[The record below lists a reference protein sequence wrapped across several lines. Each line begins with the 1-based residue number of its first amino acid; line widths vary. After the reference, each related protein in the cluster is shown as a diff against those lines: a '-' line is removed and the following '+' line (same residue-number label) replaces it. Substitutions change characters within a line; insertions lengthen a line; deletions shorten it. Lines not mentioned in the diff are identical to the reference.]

1 MAVLYVMENS
11 IHEIVI
17 KVISGNASE
26 NEKKKVESWRKEDR
40 NEEIFRELENIWHL
54 SAVGKET
61 FSPDTN
67 KAWDRISQQIEEKKE
82 AAQKTRKPVK
92 RAWYYV
98 AAAAA
103 IVPFILFIALYN
115 SNVVAPA
122 SVAANKVKVEV
133 PVEATPVYINEIV
146 SGDSAVDFYLPD
158 SSHVWLN
165 KNSRF
170 TWPDQFDD
178 DSRSVNLVGEAFF
191 DVKKDPS
198 HPFFIYTENSITKV
212 VGTSFNL
219 KAYKGQKAELTV
231 VSGIVEFYSADNPEA
246 QKVMLYPKEKG
257 YVDIVTHKAV
267 KVKKKPPVKTEQV
280 WQGETPKSQSRFKR
294 FLNRIRQIFKGKKD
308 KKEQE

>member
-1 MAVLYVMENS
+1 MENS

-26 NEKKKVESWRKEDR
+26 SEKKKVENWRREDR
-40 NEEIFRELENIWHL
+40 NEEIFRDLENIWHL

-67 KAWDRISQQIEEKKE
+67 KAWERLSQQIEEKKE
-82 AAQKTRKPVK
+82 VTEKTRKPVK
-92 RAWYYV
+92 RVWYYV

-103 IVPFILFIALYN
+103 VIPFILFVALYN
-115 SNVVAPA
+115 NNVVEPAP
-122 SVAANKVKVEV
+122 VAVNTVKAEA
-133 PVEATPVYINEIV
+133 PVEPAPVYINEVV
-146 SGDSAVDFYLPD
+146 SGDSAIDFYLPD

-178 DSRSVNLVGEAFF
+178 DRRSVNLVGEAFF

-219 KAYKGQKAELTV
+219 KAYKGQKAELIV
-231 VSGIVEFYSADNPEA
+231 VSGLVEFSSSDNPEA
-246 QKVMLYPKEKG
+246 HKVILYPKEKG
-257 YVDIVTHKAV
+257 YVDAVTHKAV
-267 KVKKKPPVKTEQV
+267 KVKKKATASNVEQT
-280 WQGETPKSQSRFKR
+280 WQEETPKSQSRFKR
-294 FLNRIRQIFKGKKD
+294 FLSHIRQLFKKKKD